1 MFNQTSA
8 LPGTV
13 MSITHLSPH
22 EIFLR
27 PPSDGQQHTV
37 VKELVQ
43 EHTASRWSS
52 WDLNPGHLAPALC
65 SEDLCSPHSHFSR
78 MSYTFIQWRG
88 LNLGSRGHALPVGPG
103 WGYSAGFS
111 AGIRKRAEPC
121 PGSGAGV
128 LLRL

>member
-37 VKELVQ
+37 VKDSGVKGELGGLGQIVAPRELQ
-43 EHTASRWSS
+43 INRPRAPVCSQWLTPLGLAQNPETVAS
-52 WDLNPGHLAPALC
+52 GHLR
-65 SEDLCSPHSHFSR
+65 S
-78 MSYTFIQWRG
+78 
-88 LNLGSRGHALPVGPG
+88 
-103 WGYSAGFS
+103 
-111 AGIRKRAEPC
+111 
-121 PGSGAGV
+121 
-128 LLRL
+128 

>member
-37 VKELVQ
+37 VKDSGVKGEL
-43 EHTASRWSS
+43 
-52 WDLNPGHLAPALC
+52 G
-65 SEDLCSPHSHFSR
+65 
-78 MSYTFIQWRG
+78 G
-88 LNLGSRGHALPVGPG
+88 LGQMP
-103 WGYSAGFS
+103 
-111 AGIRKRAEPC
+111 
-121 PGSGAGV
+121 
-128 LLRL
+128 